1 MDLNYTPYN
10 IVSPSCVMAPGAPAE
25 IEPEE
30 DDYPSLYI
38 VRVYI
43 NYPNEV
49 ASFHECALV
58 ESFGRV
64 RLKMRRTLHG
74 QEAAWS
80 GDCNGLVDEHP
91 ELETLCDRAKAAV
104 EHYFKDKSAAW
115 WHRVRFS
122 ALHWPGFGTLL
133 SVRLPRRKGY
143 IIRARVERDERV
155 APIR

>member
-1 MDLNYTPYN
+1 MENANKPYN
-10 IVSPSCVMAPGAPAE
+10 IVAPSWAMEPGAPAAL
-25 IEPEE
+25 EPEE
-30 DDYPSLYI
+30 DDYPSIYI

-43 NYPNEV
+43 NYRDEV

-64 RLKMRRTLHG
+64 RLKTRRTWNG
-74 QEAAWS
+74 QEAAWT

-91 ELETLCDRAKAAV
+91 ELESLCDRAKAAV
-104 EHYFKDKSAAW
+104 ERYFKDKSAAW
-115 WHRVRFS
+115 WNKISFS
-122 ALHWPGFGTLL
+122 ALRWPGFGALL

-143 IIRARVERDERV
+143 IVRARVERAERI

>member
-10 IVSPSCVMAPGAPAE
+10 IIAPSCAMAPGVPAKL
-25 IEPEE
+25 EPEE
-30 DDYPSLYI
+30 DGYPSLYI

-49 ASFHECALV
+49 VSFAECALV

-64 RLKMRRTLHG
+64 RLKTRRTWNG
-74 QEAAWS
+74 QEAAWT

-91 ELETLCDRAKAAV
+91 ELESLCDRAKAAV
-104 EHYFKDKSAAW
+104 ERYFKDKSAAW
-115 WHRVRFS
+115 WNRVSFS
-122 ALHWPGFGTLL
+122 TLCWPGFGTLL

-143 IIRARVERDERV
+143 TICARVERAERV